1 MEQRQVRGPVV
12 ELSGNRRAVV
22 DGCDGILDYGEEQ
35 VSFRAGRLTLCLSG
49 RDLRLV
55 KLTES
60 AAVVEGFIQRRSEER
75 RVGKECASKCRS
87 RWSPYH

>member
-1 MEQRQVRGPVV
+1 MAQQRQARGPAV

-35 VSFRAGRLTLCLSG
+35 VAFRAGRLTLRFSG

-60 AAVVEGFIQRRSEER
+60 SAVIEGFLQRVEYLYGER
-75 RVGKECASKCRS
+75 PAGGE
-87 RWSPYH
+87 